1 MNFCISTQMFLSQL
15 TLKLSFGYFIL
26 NLRISH
32 QIYGKILIE
41 RGIDR
46 YINKTFVTRGLF
58 GCIYILAEPFFFL
71 WV

>member
-1 MNFCISTQMFLSQL
+1 MFLSQL
-15 TLKLSFGYFIL
+15 TLKLSFDYFIL

-32 QIYGKILIE
+32 QIYVDFNTANLIE
-41 RGIDR
+41 QGIDR

-58 GCIYILAEPFFFL
+58 GCIYILAEPVFFL